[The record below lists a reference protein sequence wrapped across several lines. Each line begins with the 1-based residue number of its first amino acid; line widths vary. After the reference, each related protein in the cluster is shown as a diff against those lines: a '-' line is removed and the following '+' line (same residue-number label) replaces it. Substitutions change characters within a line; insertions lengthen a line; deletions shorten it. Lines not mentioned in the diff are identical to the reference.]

1 MNIVDSSGWLEYFI
15 DGNNAEHFNE
25 PLNNPDNLIIPT
37 IIIYEVY
44 KIILRERSENEALQS
59 IALMRQGTVV
69 ELTADIAIQAAQI
82 SIKHTMPMAG
92 SIILATAQTYEATI
106 WTQDEDFQGIQGVR
120 YFSRQ

>member
-1 MNIVDSSGWLEYFI
+1 MNIVDSSGWLEYFV
-15 DGNNAEHFNE
+15 DGINAEHFHE
-25 PLNNPDNLIIPT
+25 PLNNPDSLIIPT

-44 KIILRERSENEALQS
+44 KIILRERGDNEALQS

-82 SIKHTMPMAG
+82 SIKHTMPMAD

-106 WTQDEDFQGIQGVR
+106 WTQDEDFEVLQGVR
-120 YFSRQ
+120 YFSKE